1 VRILRSH
8 VLLSIAAAAVAVSL
22 SAQQAQDSPYKDMDE
37 YNLVQEINKAADPK
51 KKVELLNSWVTKYPE
66 SKLKW
71 ERMGA
76 MLGACQSAG
85 DAPCMKKTALEMIQ
99 LKPKEAVGYSYVCL
113 LTLSMQD
120 KSEGALADGEKA
132 ANGLLEL
139 LPSLAKPA
147 NATDAQ
153 FDQSKKDSTALAH
166 KVLGWVK
173 MSRNDFP
180 NAEKSFLDSLR
191 ANPNDATVSMW
202 TGQMVQ
208 KQQDQTK
215 QALIVWHFC
224 RAGHYTGAQGALPP
238 ATAQQLQGICK
249 KNYVLLRDVEAGL
262 QDFINRAVKEVIPP
276 AEGVTIVSKEEED
289 AKAYNEIVKNNPDLA
304 VWMNTKK
311 ELEKE
316 GGEAYFGKEMKGTLF
331 KNKGKIISHK
341 PEEKPTEIVVGL
353 LDGTKAEMT
362 LMLSGPLPGKADPGT
377 EITFEGV
384 PTAFTKDP
392 FNVTLEVEREKV
404 GGWPDK
410 GPMPPITAPRKPV
423 VGKKPVAPVK
433 RPVMKKK

>member
-1 VRILRSH
+1 MRILRSR
-8 VLLSIAAAAVAVSL
+8 VLLGVAVATFAVSL
-22 SAQQAQDSPYKDMDE
+22 AAQQAQDSPYKDMDE

-51 KKVELLNSWVTKYPE
+51 KKVELLNSWVTKYPD

-85 DAPCMKKTALEMIQ
+85 DAACMKKTALEMIQ

-120 KSEGALADGEKA
+120 KSEAALADGDKA
-132 ANGLLEL
+132 ANGLLGM

-147 NATDAQ
+147 NVTDAQ
-153 FDQSKKDSTALAH
+153 FEQSKKESTALAQ
-166 KVLGWVK
+166 KVLGWTK
-173 MSRNDFP
+173 MSRNDYP
-180 NAEKSFLDSLR
+180 GAEKAFLDALR
-191 ANPNDATVSMW
+191 TNPNDAILSLW

-208 KQQDQTK
+208 RQKDQAK
-215 QALIVWHFC
+215 QALIVWHYC
-224 RAGHYTGAQGALPP
+224 RAGHYTGAGALAPDM
-238 ATAQQLQGICK
+238 AKQMQETCK
-249 KNYVLLRDVEAGL
+249 KNYVVLRDVEAGL

-289 AKAYNEIVKNNPDLA
+289 AKAYNKIVAENPDLA

-316 GGEAYFGKEMKGTLF
+316 GGEAYFGKEMKGTSF
-331 KNKGKIISHK
+331 KNKGKVISIK
-341 PEEKPTEIVVGL
+341 PEEKPTEIILGL
-353 LDGTKAEMT
+353 LDGSKAEMT
-362 LMLSGPLPGKADPGT
+362 LMLSGPLPGKADVGV

-384 PTAFTKDP
+384 PTTFVKDP
-392 FNVTLEVEREKV
+392 FNVVLEVEREKI
-404 GGWPDK
+404 GNWPDT

-423 VGKKPVAPVK
+423 IKRPAAPVK
-433 RPVMKKK
+433 PRPALKKK